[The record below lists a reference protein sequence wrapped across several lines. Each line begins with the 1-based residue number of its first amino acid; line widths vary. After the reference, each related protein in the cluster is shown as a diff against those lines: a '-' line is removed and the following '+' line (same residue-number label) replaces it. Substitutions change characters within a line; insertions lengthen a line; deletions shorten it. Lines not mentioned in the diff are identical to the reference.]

1 MGVVNS
7 LLRSIEIN
15 EDVKE
20 DVEEYVKED
29 IKEDVKEKEISIK
42 QQITI
47 EKDKIYNNRDTIY
60 KSIIKNKYID
70 CYCGCKYN
78 KIFTKLKQKDVVDDY
93 TLVVVGNIDMIYN
106 EVIKIEDAYRMGIH
120 KEFKKCENTYLHN
133 LKNIYYG
140 CNNIIKNVIHL
151 HTRSIINEIDIYDS
165 DYKTLIIIKDSGI
178 KHLPIIINKKDEDI
192 LRSKGIIGDVIQ
204 ECLTAKKLLKKL
216 LLENNINKDYN
227 ENSKTNENS
236 KKRKREIEKLDI
248 LPNKKSIVKSSN
260 EKDIVKYLKSNMS
273 SCCLCSCVNT
283 ITNEDIES
291 ATILVEGYRKK
302 IIDNF
307 MEYLNFIHIIG
318 KKCENPGLLHIVS
331 NNCDDYKD
339 EDDSISIYSAC
350 YIMDYYTY
358 IDDEIIPIV
367 INIKDEEDLRRM
379 GYIRNI
385 IKDSKCSR
393 LLLKKL

>member
-7 LLRSIEIN
+7 LLRNIEIN

-20 DVEEYVKED
+20 DVKED
-29 IKEDVKEKEISIK
+29 VNEDVKEEKTISIK

-60 KSIIKNKYID
+60 KSIIKNNKYID

-78 KIFTKLKQKDVVDDY
+78 KIFTKLKQKDIVDDY

-178 KHLPIIINKKDEDI
+178 KHLPIIINKKDEEI
-192 LRSKGIIGDVIQ
+192 LRSKGFIGDVIQ

-283 ITNEDIES
+283 ITNEDIEG

-307 MEYLNFIHIIG
+307 MESLNFIHIIG

-393 LLLKKL
+393 LLLEKL

>member
-20 DVEEYVKED
+20 
-29 IKEDVKEKEISIK
+29 EKEISIK

-60 KSIIKNKYID
+60 KSRIKNNKYID

-78 KIFTKLKQKDVVDDY
+78 KIFTKIKQKDVIDDY

-106 EVIKIEDAYRMGIH
+106 EVIKKEDAYRMGIH
-120 KEFKKCENTYLHN
+120 KEFKECENTYLHN
-133 LKNIYYG
+133 LKNIYDG
-140 CNNIIKNVIHL
+140 FNNIIKNVIYL
-151 HTRSIINEIDIYDS
+151 NIRSITNEIDIYDS

-178 KHLPIIINKKDEDI
+178 KHLPIVINKKDEEI
-192 LRSKGIIGDVIQ
+192 LRSKGFIGDVIQ
-204 ECLTAKKLLKKL
+204 ECLKAKKL

-227 ENSKTNENS
+227 ENGKNSKHS
-236 KKRKREIEKLDI
+236 KKRKREIEQLDI
-248 LPNKKSIVKSSN
+248 LPNKKSVFKSSN

-283 ITNEDIES
+283 ITNEDIEG

-307 MEYLNFIHIIG
+307 MESLNFIHIIG
-318 KKCENPGLLHIVS
+318 QKCENPELLHIVS

-339 EDDSISIYSAC
+339 EDDSISIYNAC
-350 YIMDYYTY
+350 YNINYYTY

-367 INIKDEEDLRRM
+367 INIKDEEYLRKI
-379 GYIRNI
+379 GYIRNV
-385 IKDSKCSR
+385 IKDSKCLR
-393 LLLKKL
+393 LLLEKL

>member
-20 DVEEYVKED
+20 
-29 IKEDVKEKEISIK
+29 EKEISIK

-60 KSIIKNKYID
+60 KSIINNNKYID

-78 KIFTKLKQKDVVDDY
+78 KIFTKIKQKDVIDDY

-106 EVIKIEDAYRMGIH
+106 EVIKKEDAYRMGIH
-120 KEFKKCENTYLHN
+120 KEFKECENTYLHN
-133 LKNIYYG
+133 LKNIYDG
-140 CNNIIKNVIHL
+140 FNNIIKNVIYL
-151 HTRSIINEIDIYDS
+151 NIRSITNEIDIYDS

-178 KHLPIIINKKDEDI
+178 KHLPIVINKKDEEI
-192 LRSKGIIGDVIQ
+192 LRSKGFIGDVIQ
-204 ECLTAKKLLKKL
+204 ECLTAKKL

-227 ENSKTNENS
+227 ENGKNSKHI
-236 KKRKREIEKLDI
+236 KKRKREIEQLDI
-248 LPNKKSIVKSSN
+248 LPNKKSVFKSSN

-283 ITNEDIES
+283 ITNEDIEG

-307 MEYLNFIHIIG
+307 MESLNFIHIIG
-318 KKCENPGLLHIVS
+318 QKCENPELLHIVS

-339 EDDSISIYSAC
+339 EDDSISIYNAC
-350 YIMDYYTY
+350 YNINYYTY

-367 INIKDEEDLRRM
+367 INIKDEEYLRKI
-379 GYIRNI
+379 GYIRNV
-385 IKDSKCSR
+385 IKDSKCLR
-393 LLLKKL
+393 LLLEKL

>member
-15 EDVKE
+15 EYIKE
-20 DVEEYVKED
+20 NIKED

-60 KSIIKNKYID
+60 KSIIKNNKYID

-93 TLVVVGNIDMIYN
+93 TLVVVGNIDIIYN

-178 KHLPIIINKKDEDI
+178 KHLPIIINKKDEEI
-192 LRSKGIIGDVIQ
+192 LRSKGFIGDVIQ
-204 ECLTAKKLLKKL
+204 ECLTAKKL

-393 LLLKKL
+393 LLLEKL

>member
-20 DVEEYVKED
+20 
-29 IKEDVKEKEISIK
+29 EKEISIK

-60 KSIIKNKYID
+60 KSRIKNNKYID

-78 KIFTKLKQKDVVDDY
+78 KIFTKIKQKDVIDDY

-106 EVIKIEDAYRMGIH
+106 EVIKKEDAYRMGIH
-120 KEFKKCENTYLHN
+120 KEFKECENTYLHN
-133 LKNIYYG
+133 LKNIYDG
-140 CNNIIKNVIHL
+140 FNNIIKNVIYL
-151 HTRSIINEIDIYDS
+151 NIRSITNEIDIYDS

-178 KHLPIIINKKDEDI
+178 KHLPIVINKKDEEI
-192 LRSKGIIGDVIQ
+192 LRSKGFIGDVIQ
-204 ECLTAKKLLKKL
+204 ECLKAKKL

-227 ENSKTNENS
+227 ENGKNSKHI
-236 KKRKREIEKLDI
+236 KKRKREIEQLDI
-248 LPNKKSIVKSSN
+248 LPNKKSVFKSSN

-283 ITNEDIES
+283 ITNEDIEG

-307 MEYLNFIHIIG
+307 MESLNFIHIIG
-318 KKCENPGLLHIVS
+318 QKCENPELLHIVS

-339 EDDSISIYSAC
+339 EDDSISIYNAC
-350 YIMDYYTY
+350 YNINYYTY

-379 GYIRNI
+379 GYIRNV

-393 LLLKKL
+393 LLLEKL